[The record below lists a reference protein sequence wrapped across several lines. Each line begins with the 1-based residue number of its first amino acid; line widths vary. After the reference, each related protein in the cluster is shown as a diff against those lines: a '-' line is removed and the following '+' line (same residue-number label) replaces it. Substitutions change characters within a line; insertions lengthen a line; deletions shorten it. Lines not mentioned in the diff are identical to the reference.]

1 MAFRNNTFTNIWQK
15 IQQDSVSWGSIT
27 LWIGGLLVVIITLT
41 MFANILD

>member
-27 LWIGGLLVVIITLT
+27 LWIGGLLVLLTTLT
-41 MFANILD
+41 VFANILD